1 MSVKVVI
8 GIVLEYEVVF
18 FLRADDDHV
27 RAIAVTPVAGRV
39 VVNPKWTHAEKV
51 HPEV

>member
-1 MSVKVVI
+1 MSVKVVV
-8 GIVLEYEVVF
+8 GIVLENEVVF

-27 RAIAVTPVAGRV
+27 SVIAVTPVLGRV
-39 VVNPKWTHAEKV
+39 VVNPKWTYAEKV